1 MEDDRVWTPV
11 SQKKTEQS
19 PSDERVWT
27 PVSKKSSSES
37 PEFRTA
43 REAGEKY
50 FPKTPLPQ
58 ILAPTVAAGAGELA
72 KGAGSALELVSPEY
86 GKKLRDYGGGFVAGV
101 SKEQPI
107 QSLIGQAGSYAVP
120 FTAAQKGIQ
129 AFRGGKAATSSLGRA
144 AEFGAAG
151 GATGFATTHG
161 SPEERTL
168 AGALGGLGAGGFS
181 IAFDVATKG
190 LKYVSDT
197 LRKAYGGDVK
207 RLTEDLRSYAT
218 KRSGHEA
225 DLAKTLADQAERQV
239 GQAGVKAGEAESRAA
254 VAETAAG
261 RQARAVGTE
270 YGRLPGVATKE
281 EAGKMKPIPASEES
295 VGDRI
300 RTAVDSVY
308 SRLKE
313 VRNTNAEKN
322 KAAAFGEALAKE
334 KSGLRV
340 EETDSF
346 KTAIKAIDD
355 ALINPETKLA
365 NVPVQ
370 EVRNQLTQVKTAL
383 QGRQVDPTTGIVV
396 GKPVSFEGLEL
407 MRRNL
412 NDRAY
417 GLPAEGFDA
426 IGQQQAGKLA
436 KSIEGIMEEFS
447 PSIRT
452 FLSQYKKDSAPLQ
465 IFKTKTGKIFEE
477 QLPGVKGYAK
487 VPSENIP
494 DRVFKNREGYQGLIE
509 ALGNNKQLAEAEAK
523 RYFVSQMEKLAGDP
537 KKLEGFIRDNRTMLN
552 LTNARPVVEG
562 YLAQA
567 RTLTGREAAGTARAG
582 AERKTAEQLRKTTV
596 DTQPAKLAQEFEKL
610 QSDLIT
616 ARTPGEVSRL
626 HESLAEKLLRDKTIT
641 QQQYQEMIRQA
652 TNVLKSVADTE
663 EAKRQILS
671 ASWRAL
677 AGTGAAGAATYLG
690 VKSLG
695 ER

>member
-1 MEDDRVWTPV
+1 MRLSEIEAS
-11 SQKKTEQS
+11 SQEAPKEPSVKKESVRLSQL
-19 PSDERVWT
+19 PA
-27 PVSKKSSSES
+27 SEETS
-37 PEFRTA
+37 EFETA
-43 REAGEKY
+43 RKAGEKY

-58 ILAPTVAAGAGELA
+58 ILAPTVAAGAGELV
-72 KGAGSALELVSPEY
+72 KGAGSALELVAPETGKKVREY
-86 GKKLRDYGGGFVAGV
+86 GRGFVSGVQKGQPLGGFAG
-101 SKEQPI
+101 QI
-107 QSLIGQAGSYAVP
+107 GSYAIP
-120 FTAAQKGIQ
+120 FTAAQKGVQ
-129 AFRGGKAATSSLGRA
+129 ALRGGQAATSSLGRA

-151 GATGFATTHG
+151 GAAGFTTTHG
-161 SPEERTL
+161 STEERTL

-207 RLTEDLRSYAT
+207 RLTEDLRNYAT

-281 EAGKMKPIPASEES
+281 EAGRMKPIPASEES

-340 EETDSF
+340 DETDSF

-509 ALGNNKQLAEAEAK
+509 ALGNNRQLAEAEAK

-582 AERKTAEQLRKTTV
+582 AERKTAEQLRKTTA
-596 DTQPAKLAQEFEKL
+596 DPKQAQLAQEFEKL
-610 QSDLIT
+610 QSDFIT
-616 ARTPGEVSRL
+616 ARTPSEVARL
-626 HESLAEKLLRDKTIT
+626 YESLATKLLRDKSIDSN
-641 QQQYQEMIRQA
+641 QYQAMSLEANKILN
-652 TNVLKSVADTE
+652 TISDSE
-663 EAKRQILS
+663 EAKRNILG
-671 ASWRAL
+671 AAWRAF
-677 AGTGAAGAATYLG
+677 AGTGAPGAAVFTAI
-690 VKSLG
+690 KSQG
-695 ER
+695 KR